1 MVVEAA
7 AEGGKQHGFAIDGQG
22 IADVKPGQLLLVGF
36 SSTTEYTPDICL
48 LFSDQITAIRS

>member
-1 MVVEAA
+1 MVVEVA

-36 SSTTEYTPDICL
+36 SSTTE
-48 LFSDQITAIRS
+48 